1 MVFFFLNLCIYLER
15 QNEAHMSRINKC
27 DLLHLLDEDQLIHS
41 YLLTGFPLRIH
52 LLPLG
57 GYFGE
62 LGANI
67 CLSDKKCIGSES
79 WRVEWRQET
88 SGRSTLVERH
98 VPLCVFLAFQSSDVF
113 TGFCKHNQLFIAQLW
128 PPTWLELLD
137 DVETDVRLVGKS
149 YSYF

>member
-1 MVFFFLNLCIYLER
+1 MVLHNLFHFFFFFLFQYIRLKFLNSVVGCEMVFFFLNLCIYLER

-79 WRVEWRQET
+79 WRVE
-88 SGRSTLVERH
+88 
-98 VPLCVFLAFQSSDVF
+98 
-113 TGFCKHNQLFIAQLW
+113 
-128 PPTWLELLD
+128 
-137 DVETDVRLVGKS
+137 
-149 YSYF
+149 